1 MSVNGQDDAIARAVL
16 ARFGHWDDDAAQ
28 SSIGVLN
35 PENCAVVKGWV
46 PQKDNPGVWTFE
58 NVPTSCTVL
67 EKCLMIALMH
77 ESPIPARSANTRKTC
92 LPRLKERYPRL
103 FAKYADG
110 SAICRASVFR
120 NERISVAYAQFV
132 VRLYWALCADAEVA
146 RARAEVAHAR
156 ASSSTGVY
164 AAGAAADIAA
174 EITNDV
180 PTSHSSDG
188 SDSSSSDDED
198 QAPALPEAARDLSA
212 PTDSAPS
219 RKRAAAEPSDGAGA
233 AVPKRPRSA
242 SAIKG
247 FADECRSLMLDI
259 RALQKD
265 TRRRTA
271 SIVDAMRERHAYA
284 ASENEVVRALYEEFV
299 EKPDQ

>member
-132 VRLYWALCADAEVA
+132 VRLYWALCADAEV
-146 RARAEVAHAR
+146 AR

>member
-146 RARAEVAHAR
+146 RA
-156 ASSSTGVY
+156 SSSTGVY

-284 ASENEVVRALYEEFV
+284 ASENEVVRALYEVFV